1 VLQQDDFSE
10 EQLLPMQ
17 RHIQQ
22 QDMENLSTIGETILE
37 KNDSIYLI
45 TRSIYFLLISSKFL
59 LILNFRNIFLA
70 SIFVITIV
78 FIIWLK

>member
-70 SIFVITIV
+70 SIFVSSS
-78 FIIWLK
+78 FG